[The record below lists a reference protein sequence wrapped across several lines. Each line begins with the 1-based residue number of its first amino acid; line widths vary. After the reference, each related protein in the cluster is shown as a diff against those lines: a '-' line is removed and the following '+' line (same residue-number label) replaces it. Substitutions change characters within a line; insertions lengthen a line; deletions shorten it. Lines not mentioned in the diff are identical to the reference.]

1 MPSETKIV
9 RVVATN
15 ANKVKDLPIVDGSI
29 IFVQDKERIAFDNN
43 GIRKFYN
50 QITILNT
57 DQERTSILAPV
68 NERFYFVIETAV
80 LWYYNDEWVR
90 VTTPPEDII
99 YIGDSLPGAGN
110 NKSLYVNKANKNISI
125 WDNEKSEYVEVGS
138 STSNISEEQ
147 IAGLFI

>member
-1 MPSETKIV
+1 M
-9 RVVATN
+9 
-15 ANKVKDLPIVDGSI
+15 
-29 IFVQDKERIAFDNN
+29 
-43 GIRKFYN
+43 
-50 QITILNT
+50 
-57 DQERTSILAPV
+57 APV

-99 YIGDSLPGAGN
+99 YIGDSLPGSGN

-147 IAGLFI
+147 IAGLFS